1 MALLLHRRK
10 LVSFIQLQWKEIGKA
25 ALTAVG
31 AGLLSYEMVRAT
43 MVNNSRLG
51 DVKALGLGGITWAAA
66 VAAGL
71 WLTKSSLPGDLRRR
85 KLPASPNLAE
95 NQAVELTKG
104 AEP

>member
-1 MALLLHRRK
+1 LHRRK

-31 AGLLSYEMVRAT
+31 AGLLSHEIVRAV

-51 DVKALGLGGITWAAA
+51 DLKALALGGITWAAA

-71 WLTKSSLPGDLRRR
+71 WFTKSSLPGDLRRR
-85 KLPASPNLAE
+85 KSPASPDLAQR
-95 NQAVELTKG
+95 QAEDLAKDVQ
-104 AEP
+104 P